1 MTVDDMKALL
11 DDRQIYVSSRLWH
24 EIYPKVDL
32 TPFIFILHEDIDLS
46 KYGEG
51 IKKFYFTFII
61 VRPDDK
67 INLPYT
73 HYSKNKKEVDIA
85 IEIPYE
91 KALEASKVELIQLM
105 EEAYLKG
112 IDKLKT
118 LPVKERFDVDK
129 FKKDVEN
136 IFSIDKWYEM
146 AQFA

>member
-1 MTVDDMKALL
+1 MTVDDMKELL

-24 EIYPKVDL
+24 EIQPKVDL
-32 TPFIFILHEDIDLS
+32 TPFIFKLHEGIDLS

-67 INLPYT
+67 INLPYC

-91 KALEASKVELIQLM
+91 KAQEASKVELIQLM

-112 IDKLKT
+112 IEKLKT
-118 LPVKERFDVDK
+118 LSVKGRFDVDK
-129 FKKDVEN
+129 LKKDVER
-136 IFSIDKWYEM
+136 IFSRDKWYEM
-146 AQFA
+146 AQVA

>member
-1 MTVDDMKALL
+1 MKELL

-32 TPFIFILHEDIDLS
+32 TPFIFKLHEEIDLS

-51 IKKFYFTFII
+51 VKKFYFTFII

-73 HYSKNKKEVDIA
+73 HYSKTKEEVDIA

-91 KALEASKVELIQLM
+91 SAQKASGIELIQLM
-105 EEAYLKG
+105 EEAYLRG
-112 IDKLKT
+112 IEKLKT
-118 LPVKERFDVDK
+118 LPVKGRFDVDLL
-129 FKKDVEN
+129 KKDVEM
-136 IFSIDKWYEM
+136 IFSKDRWYEM
-146 AQFA
+146 VKVA